1 MSRLGSLAHRLYSGE
16 VSYDFVGR
24 RRRWYAVSGA
34 ILILALIGLFGRG
47 LNLGIE
53 FKGGSEFVVPNT
65 TATVEQARASVEA
78 AGVTDPVVTQVGNNI
93 IRIQTQA
100 LTPTQSA
107 TVTAQLSKDLGVAQS
122 DIAVQLVGPSWGAEI
137 TQRAVQGLVVFLVL
151 VIVFLSAYFEW
162 RLAVA
167 AVVALIHDIVITVGI
182 YALTGFEVTPA
193 TVIGVLTIL
202 GFSLY
207 DTVVVF
213 DKVKENTRGITSSNR
228 VTYSEAA
235 NLALNQT
242 LIRSINTSIVALLPV
257 TAILVIGV
265 GFLGAGTL
273 KDLSLALFIG
283 TAAGAYSSIFIATPV
298 ACQLQE
304 RRPEM
309 KALAARVAARR
320 SGGGDGRGAKGRRA
334 AAAGGTTTAVL
345 DDVDTD
351 ATLDPATAARV
362 TPEDVAPRVASTG
375 PRAQPKRNQTRNQRK
390 KR

>member
-16 VSYDFVGR
+16 VSYDFVGK
-24 RRRWYAVSGA
+24 RRRWYAISAVF
-34 ILILALIGLFGRG
+34 LVLALVGLFGRG

-53 FKGGSEFVVPNT
+53 FKGGSEFTVPNT
-65 TATVEQARASVEA
+65 TATVEEARAVVESV
-78 AGVTDPVVTQVGNNI
+78 GVVDPIVTEIGSDKL
-93 IRIQTQA
+93 RIQTPA
-100 LTPTQSA
+100 LTLDESTK
-107 TVTAQLSKDLGVAQS
+107 VTAALSKELGVPQG
-122 DIAVQLVGPSWGAEI
+122 DIGVTLVGPSWGSEI
-137 TQRAVQGLVVFLVL
+137 TKRALQGLIVFLVL
-151 VIVFLSAYFEW
+151 VAVFLSAYFEW
-162 RLAVA
+162 RLAIA
-167 AVVALIHDIVITVGI
+167 ALVALVHDLLITIGI

-242 LIRSINTSIVALLPV
+242 LIRSINTSVVALLPV
-257 TAILVIGV
+257 AAILIIGV

-273 KDLSLALFIG
+273 KDLALALFIG
-283 TAAGAYSSIFIATPV
+283 TAAGTYSSIFIATPV

-309 KALAARVAARR
+309 KALAARVASRR
-320 SGGGDGRGAKGRRA
+320 AGGDAKPGKTA
-334 AAAGGTTTAVL
+334 KKGSSGSATATAVL
-345 DDVDTD
+345 EETE
-351 ATLDPATAARV
+351 AEAEPT
-362 TPEDVAPRVASTG
+362 VAEQAKAPYVVSTG
-375 PRAQPKRNQTRNQRK
+375 QRQQPKKNTTRSQRK
-390 KR
+390 KK